1 MIARFQPLHYGH
13 LHAIE
18 HCLSSFSEVVVAVGM
33 ASQSHTP
40 ENPFTAG
47 ERIEMIRR
55 TLKWR
60 SHDLSRIIT
69 VTLPTLEV
77 SRVAVHYI
85 KLYSPA
91 FNAVLTLNPVVK
103 AIFVDEGYRVVEPPA
118 YNRDLYRGS
127 LIRKLMAIGDDRWKE
142 LVPPPV
148 VEFIDEI
155 NGVKRVRMLYR
166 EKIAGHYATT

>member
-18 HCLSSFSEVVVAVGM
+18 HCLSSYDEIIIMVGM

-55 TLKWR
+55 SMTWR
-60 SHDLSRIIT
+60 GINLARVIT
-69 VTLPTLEV
+69 ITLPTLEV
-77 SRVAVHYI
+77 SKSAVHYVE
-85 KLYSPA
+85 LYSPR
-91 FNAVLTLNPVVK
+91 FDAVITLNPIIK
-103 AIFVDEGYRVVEPPA
+103 RIFIEEGYEVVEPPEF
-118 YNRDLYRGS
+118 NRVQYRGS
-127 LIRKLMAIGDDRWKE
+127 YIRSLISRGDESWRK

-148 VEFIDEI
+148 SDFIDEI
-155 NGVKRVRMLYR
+155 NGVERIKMLYK
-166 EKIAGHYATT
+166 EKLPGYYLSV